1 MPRSKKDVAENIR
14 SSVVS
19 PDVKVNQRVADVKSN
34 IDVAKTVQSVA
45 VHIKTLT
52 DQEKEFFEKL
62 LKGVAEIPKNNE
74 EFQRY
79 QKRLYQD
86 LIKTTA
92 IIKEAA
98 EKESDVKKKEELVK
112 AAQQMEQKGKQLEV
126 ETDEGPRS
134 FKESMAQRHFGL
146 APQRVRKE
154 GFFKTLKSTIKE
166 GIIPQNEERFSSA
179 VDLERQASSLKPEQ
193 FKPETEKQ
201 NTKKTPGDVFSKLLT
216 EVTTIRKVVEGR
228 IKFDP
233 NSKGNK
239 YYELGEKGKKRSISS
254 AEIREAGAGL
264 YTKKE
269 QKEMGMEDVPK
280 KAKVTKKKQS
290 TKKEEP
296 TSLFDKYK
304 QNPDFE
310 KIAQQELEDNPY
322 VNVSPEEREKA
333 LSLMP
338 VDAKNTNV
346 TKKIRP
352 AKVKKISLQEK
363 QDAEILAVE
372 NKYLEKE
379 KDSKRTQEQ
388 KDKDLQDYVKEREK
402 VEARHK
408 KQKEKLVNKK
418 QETEGQDTEDEQ
430 NENVDRDITAA
441 TTQKDEARFLS
452 SGVDT
457 ETDVKPEEKEKEK
470 QDTGAGG
477 GAGSALMDIG
487 SSFLRRGGG
496 RLSRGAKGAGRLLK
510 GGTRGTARALN
521 AGRGLLT
528 KGAGKGLLRG
538 GLRAAGRFARFA
550 GPAGLAI
557 GAGMG
562 IYDSFKGFTAD
573 PNATTGDKL
582 KNAGSS
588 LVSGL
593 TFGLLGKSS
602 DEIKANAETRQAEM
616 AEAGVMPQQMPT
628 SAVMPQQMPAAP
640 ALATTAKLE
649 ATQQRV
655 ASQKIDQGTMTT
667 QNQQPPVVNNI
678 TNNNYQGGKGKSDSS
693 IEKVMPPVRPT
704 DTTFLR
710 YQDKRMT
717 RVL

>member
-19 PDVKVNQRVADVKSN
+19 AGGSTKKQVSDIQSN
-34 IDVAKTVQSVA
+34 IEVAKTVQSVA
-45 VHIKTLT
+45 IQIKTLSE
-52 DQEKEFFEKL
+52 QEKEFFEKL
-62 LKGVAEIPKNNE
+62 LKGVAEIPRSNE

-79 QKRLYQD
+79 QQRLYQD

-98 EKESDVKKKEELVK
+98 EKETDVKKKEELVK

-126 ETDEGPRS
+126 EIDKSPRS

-146 APQRVRKE
+146 EPQRVRKE

-179 VDLERQASSLKPEQ
+179 VDLERQATALKPEQ
-193 FKPETEKQ
+193 FKPETKKQ
-201 NTKKTPGDVFSKLLT
+201 NSQKSPADVFSKLLT

-233 NSKGNK
+233 NVKGNK

-254 AEIREAGAGL
+254 ADIREPGAGL

-269 QKEMGMEDVPK
+269 LKELE
-280 KAKVTKKKQS
+280 
-290 TKKEEP
+290 KKESSA
-296 TSLFDKYK
+296 TS
-304 QNPDFE
+304 
-310 KIAQQELEDNPY
+310 
-322 VNVSPEEREKA
+322 
-333 LSLMP
+333 
-338 VDAKNTNV
+338 
-346 TKKIRP
+346 
-352 AKVKKISLQEK
+352 KISK
-363 QDAEILAVE
+363 
-372 NKYLEKE
+372 K
-379 KDSKRTQEQ
+379 SKKTTGI
-388 KDKDLQDYVKEREK
+388 VS
-402 VEARHK
+402 
-408 KQKEKLVNKK
+408 
-418 QETEGQDTEDEQ
+418 EDEQ
-430 NENVDRDITAA
+430 NENVDRDSVVASVKKKGRKGKSLETQDTEDEQNENADRDISAA
-441 TTQKDEARFLS
+441 TTKKDEARFLA

-457 ETDVKPEEKEKEK
+457 ETDVKPEEKQKEK

-477 GAGSALMDIG
+477 GVGSALMDIG

-628 SAVMPQQMPAAP
+628 SAVMTRQMPAAP

-649 ATQQRV
+649 ATQQRI
-655 ASQKIDQGTMTT
+655 ASQKIQQGTMPDQT
-667 QNQQPPVVNNI
+667 QQPPVVNNI

-693 IEKVMPPVRPT
+693 IEKFMPPVRPT